1 MYQCVSLFFF
11 LLQNLSVGCFQL
23 FVHFSHQYSSRNV
36 KGQKLR
42 SLGSVYFEQQQI
54 ISFLLLL
61 PCLKT
66 FLICQS
72 WTDRLLVADA
82 GVNDHRLNELGV
94 SFPELLLWPF
104 LYLFHIKL
112 IVLQPSVSVKMQRRF
127 TPPRS
132 HKWDVCVCDKYG
144 FLSCPQPLSRDT
156 GNELTDACV
165 DWKINLPC
173 EIDILWCFVS
183 GQPHPSIFIRTAQCL
198 CRHALPRMSPSLIGP
213 HFAADGG
220 FLTTAD
226 CQNNLDTSCAAIF
239 QRPLKADT
247 FGPKCLGSD
256 WFCVIIFNF
265 ANLRQTFDTSLSRS
279 LFTHNVMFSYLQ

>member
-11 LLQNLSVGCFQL
+11 LLQNLFVGFFQL

-42 SLGSVYFEQQQI
+42 SLGSVYLKQQQI
-54 ISFLLLL
+54 ISFLLLLL

-82 GVNDHRLNELGV
+82 GVNDHRLNELGI

-165 DWKINLPC
+165 DWKINLPWDRYFVVFC
-173 EIDILWCFVS
+173 E
-183 GQPHPSIFIRTAQCL
+183 RTAT
-198 CRHALPRMSPSLIGP
+198 S
-213 HFAADGG
+213 F
-220 FLTTAD
+220 
-226 CQNNLDTSCAAIF
+226 NL
-239 QRPLKADT
+239 
-247 FGPKCLGSD
+247 
-256 WFCVIIFNF
+256 
-265 ANLRQTFDTSLSRS
+265 
-279 LFTHNVMFSYLQ
+279 H